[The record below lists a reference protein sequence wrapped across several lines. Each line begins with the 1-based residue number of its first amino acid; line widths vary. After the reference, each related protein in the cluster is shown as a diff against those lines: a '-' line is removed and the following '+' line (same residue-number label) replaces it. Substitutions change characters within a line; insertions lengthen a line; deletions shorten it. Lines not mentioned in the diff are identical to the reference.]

1 MKSKYTRLG
10 ILIILS
16 LVILFW
22 GLSFLKGNDIFQR
35 KNEFNVIYDRVDG
48 LTSSNDVLLS
58 GYKIGQVNNIS
69 FMPDNSGKLLVT
81 FIIDSSVKLP
91 LGTIAQIVSSDIMG
105 TRSIKLLLGES
116 DVFHNPNDT
125 IAGAVE
131 QDLKEQVSMQV
142 LPLKNKAEELISSL
156 DSAVTGLAFL
166 FDEEARKNFNESFE
180 NISQTILNLEKTTAD
195 LQELV
200 SLEKEGLRS
209 IINNVENITGTF
221 SRNSGSIENTLQN
234 LSALSDSLSAVP
246 ITSLSMKLQTATEH
260 LNTVLAQFNSND
272 NTMGS
277 LLNDDRLYLS
287 LNQLSA
293 NLNLLMN
300 DIRVNPDRYLNF
312 SAIDLGRKVY
322 VNAPQNATE
331 NIDFKV
337 HLISSQNKLPL
348 DAEMFDGL
356 QPVEEYEVSGAYTY
370 LTGSTNSFDEIQQ
383 LLKLAQ
389 IKFPDASVV
398 AFKNGRLIKLE
409 RALRSGR

>member
-1 MKSKYTRLG
+1 
-10 ILIILS
+10 
-16 LVILFW
+16 
-22 GLSFLKGNDIFQR
+22 LK
-35 KNEFNVIYDRVDG
+35 
-48 LTSSNDVLLS
+48 
-58 GYKIGQVNNIS
+58 
-69 FMPDNSGKLLVT
+69 
-81 FIIDSSVKLP
+81 
-91 LGTIAQIVSSDIMG
+91 
-105 TRSIKLLLGES
+105 
-116 DVFHNPNDT
+116 
-125 IAGAVE
+125 
-131 QDLKEQVSMQV
+131 
-142 LPLKNKAEELISSL
+142 
-156 DSAVTGLAFL
+156 
-166 FDEEARKNFNESFE
+166 
-180 NISQTILNLEKTTAD
+180 
-195 LQELV
+195 
-200 SLEKEGLRS
+200 KEGLRS
-209 IINNVENITGTF
+209 ILNNVENITGTF
-221 SRNSGSIENTLQN
+221 SRKSGSIENTLDN
-234 LSALSDSLSAVP
+234 LSAISDSLSAVP
-246 ITSLSMKLQTATEH
+246 FTSLSRNLQTSTEH
-260 LNTVLAQFNSND
+260 LNSVLAQFQSND

-312 SAIDLGRKVY
+312 SGIDLGRKVY

-337 HLISSQNKLPL
+337 HLVSSQNKLPL
-348 DAEMFDGL
+348 DAEMFEGL

>member
-16 LVILFW
+16 LIILFW

-35 KNEFNVIYDRVDG
+35 KSEFNVIYERVDG

-58 GYKIGQVNNIS
+58 GYKIGQVKNIS
-69 FMPDNSGKLLVT
+69 FMPDHSGKLIVT

-105 TRSIKLLLGES
+105 TRSIKILLGAS
-116 DVFHNPNDT
+116 DIFHNSNDT
-125 IAGAVE
+125 IPGEVE

-142 LPLKNKAEELISSL
+142 LPLKNKAEELLSSL

-180 NISQTILNLEKTTAD
+180 NINRTILNIEKTTAD

-200 SLEKEGLRS
+200 SLEKEGMRS
-209 IINNVENITGTF
+209 IIGNVENITGTF
-221 SRNSGSIENTLQN
+221 SRNSMAIENTLQN
-234 LSALSDSLSAVP
+234 LAAFSDSLSAVP
-246 ITSLSMKLQTATEH
+246 ITALGRNLQTTTDH
-260 LNTVLAQFNSND
+260 LNTVLTQFQSRD

-277 LLNDDRLYLS
+277 LLNDDRLYAS

-312 SAIDLGRKVY
+312 SAVDLGRKVY
-322 VNAPQNATE
+322 VNAPQNATD

-337 HLISSQNKLPL
+337 HL
-348 DAEMFDGL
+348 
-356 QPVEEYEVSGAYTY
+356 V
-370 LTGSTNSFDEIQQ
+370 
-383 LLKLAQ
+383 
-389 IKFPDASVV
+389 
-398 AFKNGRLIKLE
+398 
-409 RALRSGR
+409 

>member
-10 ILIILS
+10 ILITLS

-35 KNEFNVIYDRVDG
+35 KNEFHVIYDRVDG
-48 LTSSNDVLLS
+48 LTSSNDVILS
-58 GYKIGQVNNIS
+58 GYKIGQVRNIR
-69 FMPDNSGKLLVT
+69 FMPDNTGRLVVT
-81 FIIDSSVKLP
+81 FIIDSSIELP
-91 LGTIAQIVSSDIMG
+91 VGTIAQIISSDIMG
-105 TRSIKLLLGES
+105 TRSIRLLLGDRETIHHS
-116 DVFHNPNDT
+116 NDT
-125 IAGAVE
+125 IPGAVE

-142 LPLKNKAEELISSL
+142 LPLKNKAEELLSSL

-166 FDEEARKNFNESFE
+166 FDDEARKNFAESFD
-180 NISQTILNLEKTTAD
+180 NINQTIFNIEKTTAD

-200 SLEKEGLRS
+200 SLEKEGFRNILS
-209 IINNVENITGTF
+209 NVENITGTF
-221 SRNSGSIENTLQN
+221 SRNSTSIENTLQN
-234 LSALSDSLSAVP
+234 LSAFSDSLSAVP
-246 ITSLSMKLQTATEH
+246 ITVLGRNVQTATEH
-260 LNTVLAQFNSND
+260 LNTVLAQFESTD

-277 LLNDDRLYLS
+277 LLNDDRLYVS

-322 VNAPQNATE
+322 VNAPQTVSD
-331 NIDFKV
+331 NIVFKV
-337 HLISSQNKLPL
+337 HLVSSQNKLPVTA
-348 DAEMFDGL
+348 DIFDGL

-389 IKFPDASVV
+389 INFPDASVV
-398 AFKNGRLIKLE
+398 AFRNGRLIKLE